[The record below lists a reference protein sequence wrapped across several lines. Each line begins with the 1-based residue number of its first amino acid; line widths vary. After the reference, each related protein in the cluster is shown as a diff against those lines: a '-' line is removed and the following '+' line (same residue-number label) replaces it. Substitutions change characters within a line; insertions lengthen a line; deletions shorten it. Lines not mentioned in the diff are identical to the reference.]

1 MPRCVPSCV
10 PSCLVHVPG
19 DISHR
24 LSCRSGALLGVL
36 DWFCCMTEPRHANA
50 IGDPARQ
57 LETDSVRYRNVT
69 VGTNY
74 ISLLENVVNLLG
86 LSSAACRDA
95 AKSAAQCYE
104 QCAHRKQQMKTYVD
118 ARLMG
123 LLNRLLLGLMWLTA
137 WPGVYECSDFHC
149 SRCICTLHMVYTMMH
164 NAYIMHCW
172 LHTDCF

>member
-1 MPRCVPSCV
+1 
-10 PSCLVHVPG
+10 
-19 DISHR
+19 
-24 LSCRSGALLGVL
+24 
-36 DWFCCMTEPRHANA
+36 MTEPRHANA

-57 LETDSVRYRNVT
+57 PETDSDAVRFRNVI

-123 LLNRLLLGLMWLTA
+123 LLNRLLLEL
-137 WPGVYECSDFHC
+137 V
-149 SRCICTLHMVYTMMH
+149 
-164 NAYIMHCW
+164 
-172 LHTDCF
+172 